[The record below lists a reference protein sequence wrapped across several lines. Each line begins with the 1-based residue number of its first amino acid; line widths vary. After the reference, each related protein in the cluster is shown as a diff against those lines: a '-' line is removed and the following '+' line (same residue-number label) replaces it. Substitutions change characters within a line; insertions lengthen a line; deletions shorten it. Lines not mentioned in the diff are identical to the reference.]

1 MSVEGF
7 RVSSMATL
15 KTPLLSKQEATKF
28 ADKWKSFS
36 DEKQHARGFWSEF
49 FRTLCGVDDEEIVG
63 IEYEKKVKSSLSG
76 NQEYIDIYW
85 KNVALIEHKSA
96 GENLDKA
103 ELQARGYLKSL
114 PPGYRP
120 RTIIISD
127 FANFRL
133 IDEKLNRIHQFTL
146 AELPNNIH
154 RFESII
160 SGSRPQAL
168 EEEITVDQEAAK
180 LMANLYLELESH
192 GFEGHET
199 SIFLIRIL
207 FLMFGD
213 DTGMWERNLVKS
225 LILRTKEDGSDIGKT
240 FDNLFTVLNTP
251 EKERNKKL
259 DENTLKFPYVN
270 GGIFSEDI
278 SIIDFNKKMR
288 VALINVANYDW
299 GSINP
304 TIFGAMFQ
312 LIKSKDERRE
322 LGEHY
327 TSEEN
332 INKIVYPLFL
342 DELQERLAAAWDN
355 KKELKK
361 LRQDLAKIKVFDPAC
376 GCGNF
381 LVVSYRHLRQLEL
394 ELIVRLNDLEGKQA
408 AVQLDG
414 SMGMSITLNQL
425 YGIEIEEWPAQ
436 VARMA
441 LFLTDHQENLR
452 LERITGATPNRFP
465 ISDAATI
472 VNDNALLL
480 NWESVLAID
489 TDTYVLGNPPFI
501 GTRLQSKEQKEGQ
514 ALVWQGFKGSV
525 LVDFVANWFV
535 LAGQQVKKNGCEFAF
550 VSTNSVTQGDQPY
563 VIWQMLSQYNIEIS
577 FAHRTFAWN
586 NESSGQAAVH
596 CVIIGVSRVGKF
608 TTKRLWTYET
618 PRSTPLA
625 QECKNINAY
634 LIDSD
639 NVLIG
644 SRRKPLRS
652 ETPLMVS
659 GNKPRDG
666 GYLSDISTEEA
677 EEIKRIDPI
686 AAKYLRE
693 LIGAEELLNKR
704 ESRFCL
710 WLIDASPNDLKNS
723 KVLKGRV
730 AKVLEERLK
739 ATSSKG
745 AAANRPSL
753 FETITQPEQNYFA
766 VPSVSSEKRNYIPI
780 AILTKDKILN
790 NALFSISSD
799 DLSLFA
805 LLQSRPFTVWVQ
817 NVSSRLESRYQI
829 SSTSVY
835 NTFPFPILS
844 GAQRSELT
852 NLAEEILSI
861 RNNYRE
867 INLGDLYDPI
877 LMPLDLQKIHTKM
890 DSAVLKIFGIKQGD
904 TDMDILRVLFQLYS
918 QLSEATLV

>member
-1 MSVEGF
+1 M
-7 RVSSMATL
+7 
-15 KTPLLSKQEATKF
+15 
-28 ADKWKSFS
+28 
-36 DEKQHARGFWSEF
+36 
-49 FRTLCGVDDEEIVG
+49 
-63 IEYEKKVKSSLSG
+63 
-76 NQEYIDIYW
+76 
-85 KNVALIEHKSA
+85 
-96 GENLDKA
+96 
-103 ELQARGYLKSL
+103 
-114 PPGYRP
+114 
-120 RTIIISD
+120 
-127 FANFRL
+127 
-133 IDEKLNRIHQFTL
+133 
-146 AELPNNIH
+146 
-154 RFESII
+154 
-160 SGSRPQAL
+160 
-168 EEEITVDQEAAK
+168 
-180 LMANLYLELESH
+180 
-192 GFEGHET
+192 
-199 SIFLIRIL
+199 
-207 FLMFGD
+207 
-213 DTGMWERNLVKS
+213 
-225 LILRTKEDGSDIGKT
+225 
-240 FDNLFTVLNTP
+240 LNTP

>member
-1 MSVEGF
+1 MSARGF
-7 RVSSMATL
+7 RVSSMATV
-15 KTPLLSKQEATKF
+15 KTPLLSKQEAIKF

-49 FRTLCGVDDEEIVG
+49 FRTLCGVDDEEIAG

-133 IDEKLNRIHQFTL
+133 IDEKLNRTHQFTL

-160 SGSRPQAL
+160 SGSKPQAL

-240 FDNLFTVLNTP
+240 FDTLFTVLNTP
-251 EKERNKKL
+251 EKERNKEL

-394 ELIVRLNDLEGKQA
+394 ELIVRLNDLEGKQD

-414 SMGMSITLNQL
+414 SMGLSITLNQF

-436 VARMA
+436 VARIA

-535 LAGQQVKKNGCEFAF
+535 LAAQQVKKNGCEFAF

-563 VIWQMLSQYNIEIS
+563 VIWQMLSQYKIEIS

-596 CVIIGVSRVGKF
+596 CVIIGVSRAGKY

-618 PRSTPLA
+618 PRSAPLA

-634 LIDSD
+634 LIDGD

-644 SRRKPLRS
+644 SRRKPLRP

-666 GYLSDISTEEA
+666 GYLSDISIEEA
-677 EEIKRIDPI
+677 EEIKRTDPI

-790 NALFSISSD
+790 NALFSISSV

-844 GAQRSELT
+844 GAQCSELT

-861 RNNYRE
+861 RNKYRE
-867 INLGDLYDPI
+867 INLGDLYDPV
-877 LMPLDLQKIHTKM
+877 LMPLDLQKIHSKM
-890 DSAVLKIFGIKQGD
+890 DSAVLKIFGIEKD
-904 TDMDILRVLFQLYS
+904 ATDMYILRVLFQLYS
-918 QLSEATLV
+918 QLSEATLI

>member
-1 MSVEGF
+1 MSARGF
-7 RVSSMATL
+7 RVSSMATV
-15 KTPLLSKQEATKF
+15 KTPLLSKQEAIKF

-49 FRTLCGVDDEEIVG
+49 FRTLCGVDDEEIAG

-133 IDEKLNRIHQFTL
+133 IDEKLNRTHQFTL

-213 DTGMWERNLVKS
+213 DTGMWERNLIKS

-240 FDNLFTVLNTP
+240 FDTLFTVLNTP

-259 DENTLKFPYVN
+259 DESTLKFPYVN

-342 DELQERLAAAWDN
+342 DELQERLATAWDN

-394 ELIVRLNDLEGKQA
+394 ELIVRLNDLEGKQD

-414 SMGMSITLNQL
+414 SMGLSITLNQF

-441 LFLTDHQENLR
+441 LYLTDHQENLR
-452 LERITGATPNRFP
+452 LEKITGATPNRFP
-465 ISDAATI
+465 ITDAATI

-501 GTRLQSKEQKEGQ
+501 GTRLQSKEQKESQ

-535 LAGQQVKKNGCEFAF
+535 LAAQQVKKNGCEFAF

-563 VIWQMLSQYNIEIS
+563 VIWQMLSQYNIEVS

-596 CVIIGVSRVGKF
+596 CVIIGVSRAGKF
-608 TTKRLWTYET
+608 TIKRLWTYET
-618 PRSTPLA
+618 PRSAPLA

-634 LIDSD
+634 LIDGD

-644 SRRKPLRS
+644 SRRKPLRP

-666 GYLSDISTEEA
+666 GYLSDISIEEA
-677 EEIKRIDPI
+677 EEIKRTDPI

-730 AKVLEERLK
+730 AKVLAERLK

-745 AAANRPSL
+745 AAANRTSL

-790 NALFSISSD
+790 NALFSISSV

-844 GAQRSELT
+844 SAQCSELT

-861 RNNYRE
+861 RNKYRE

-877 LMPLDLQKIHTKM
+877 LMPLDLQKIHSKM
-890 DSAVLKIFGIKQGD
+890 DSAVLKIFGIEKD
-904 TDMDILRVLFQLYS
+904 ATDMYILRVLFQLYS
-918 QLSEATLV
+918 QLSEATLI